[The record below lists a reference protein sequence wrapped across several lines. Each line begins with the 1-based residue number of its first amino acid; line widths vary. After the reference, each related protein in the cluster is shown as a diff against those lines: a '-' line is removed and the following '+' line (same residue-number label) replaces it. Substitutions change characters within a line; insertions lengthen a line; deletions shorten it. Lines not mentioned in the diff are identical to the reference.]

1 MSHTVI
7 CTYCTIPYIISEG
20 DLARHKKLN
29 RLTRFCSYS
38 CSNNYSRKTIYCV
51 NCNKSVTI
59 KLSDPK
65 KFCSK
70 SCSAKYNNKH
80 KTKGSRRSKLEVWVE
95 SKLTELYPNLII
107 DYNKIDSLEMELDI
121 YVPSLK
127 LAFELNGIFHYE
139 PIFGDKKLQNIQRND
154 TNKFEKCQ
162 QLGISLCIIDVS
174 KQKYFKEKTSIP
186 FLDIILLIINQ
197 KLLEGF

>member
-1 MSHTVI
+1 
-7 CTYCTIPYIISEG
+7 
-20 DLARHKKLN
+20 
-29 RLTRFCSYS
+29 
-38 CSNNYSRKTIYCV
+38 
-51 NCNKSVTI
+51 VTI